1 MWGVCSA
8 PHLSIGLTRLLP
20 AAADCLPLVAQAA
33 RMLENAFRASVVN
46 VMLAPDQPFSHGNF
60 APGAEAIG

>member
-1 MWGVCSA
+1 MG
-8 PHLSIGLTRLLP
+8 LGLTRVRP
-20 AAADCLPLVAQAA
+20 AAADCLRLVAQAA